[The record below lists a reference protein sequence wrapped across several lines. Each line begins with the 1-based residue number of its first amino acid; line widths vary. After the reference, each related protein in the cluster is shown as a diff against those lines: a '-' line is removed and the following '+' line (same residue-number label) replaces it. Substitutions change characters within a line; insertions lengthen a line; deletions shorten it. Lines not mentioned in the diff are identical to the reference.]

1 MVRYKVL
8 FVMLLCGLAVGVQ
21 GLQAQDMTFGAKL
34 GYTSS
39 SLTEAEGFSSDGGLV
54 LGGYLSLGLGKTF
67 FLAAE
72 GLYDQRKASSSNS
85 EQNDSFEQVFLSVPL
100 LIGARFGT
108 GLLQPR
114 IYGGV
119 SVSFALDCKETTGG
133 MTVGDP
139 QCSELLDIRG
149 QTWSGAIG
157 AGLDVALLVLVVN
170 ADVRYNIGL
179 TGISN
184 DPALESKW
192 NGWMFT
198 LGAGIR
204 LGQ

>member
-1 MVRYKVL
+1 MRDKVL
-8 FVMLLCGLAVGVQ
+8 FATLLCGLVLGAE
-21 GLQAQDMTFGAKL
+21 GLQAQNMTFGAKL

-54 LGGYLSLGLGKTF
+54 LGGYLGLGLGETF

-72 GLYDQRKASSSNS
+72 GLYDQRKASSADS

-139 QCSELLDIRG
+139 QCSERLDIRG
-149 QTWSGAIG
+149 QTWSGAVG
-157 AGLDVALLVLVVN
+157 AGLDVSLLVLVVN

-179 TGISN
+179 TEISA
-184 DPALESKW
+184 DPDIESKW

-204 LGQ
+204 LGG